1 MRTLACILKHITQDE
16 AFSGFYDAQREV
28 GLSGEMLYSYSKP
41 DYIGSINMTVD
52 KNFYA
57 RTFLC
62 NFSELSPIE
71 NPFVN
76 GFQTALKLEEIV

>member
-1 MRTLACILKHITQDE
+1 
-16 AFSGFYDAQREV
+16 
-28 GLSGEMLYSYSKP
+28 
-41 DYIGSINMTVD
+41 MTVD